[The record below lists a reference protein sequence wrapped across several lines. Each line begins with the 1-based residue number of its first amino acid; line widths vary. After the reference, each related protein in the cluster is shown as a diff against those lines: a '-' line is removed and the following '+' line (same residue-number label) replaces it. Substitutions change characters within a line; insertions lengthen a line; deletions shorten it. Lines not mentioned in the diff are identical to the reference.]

1 MQCFIAF
8 TGDIDNWG
16 DFNYAEVGGIWEISV
31 HSSQCC
37 CGPKSALKCK
47 SKNKCNAITIKM
59 PSEYQRVNTLK
70 ASGLYSLVYFRL

>member
-47 SKNKCNAITIKM
+47 
-59 PSEYQRVNTLK
+59 LK
-70 ASGLYSLVYFRL
+70 ISAMQ